1 MPSKTLKGLDEMDKD
16 ILKRIKDI
24 LEEKEKETSEED
36 EESGDDELEDE
47 YDDDLD
53 EECEDDCT
61 DEPTSEKDKTDTS
74 PHSSIPIIPESA
86 KSKTLKRII
95 EEGVEEKHIISLIW
109 ATDSEK
115 HIVADYKKDEKDA
128 KYSIP
133 IKDCIRDLNSKI
145 PSGKIVSDE
154 EDRWFFKLDM
164 DTIKRIYDADS
175 FFIKKSFDESFRI
188 DGTISRDKL
197 SRIVYENEGIYIRYG
212 GFLYPFCDFIDIMNK
227 TIREAHLTYII
238 FRIMG
243 GNKYTRYPGRIEIK

>member
-1 MPSKTLKGLDEMDKD
+1 MPSKTLKGLDEMDRD

-24 LEEKEKETSEED
+24 LEEKEKKTSEED
-36 EESGDDELEDE
+36 KESEDEELEDE

-53 EECEDDCT
+53 EECEDSDI
-61 DEPTSEKDKTDTS
+61 EAEKDTPSHS
-74 PHSSIPIIPESA
+74 PIPIIPESA
-86 KSKTLKRII
+86 KSKTLKRMIK
-95 EEGVEEKHIISLIW
+95 EGAEEKHIISLIW

-115 HIVADYKKDEKDA
+115 HIVADYKKDDKDA
-128 KYSIP
+128 KYSVP

-212 GFLYPFCDFIDIMNK
+212 GFLYPFCNFIDTMNK

-243 GNKYTRYPGRIEIK
+243 GNKYTLYPGRIEIE